1 MNERQ
6 QTILSAVVELYTKSA
21 LPVGS
26 EALLSRVHLPVSS
39 ATVRSD
45 MAALETEG
53 YLYQPHV
60 SSGRIPTD
68 KGYRFY
74 IEHGMKEEALSKEEE
89 AQLKKELLVLEA
101 RNARL
106 ARTTAKLLSAFSGS
120 LAVSGI
126 VSRDEFYDFG
136 MKELMGEPEFQELD
150 EVCRLVEALDSIDE
164 NIDALLSKMKDG
176 EVKIFIGE
184 ENPIKEIS
192 NCSMMVSP
200 YQNADGDRGVL
211 AIIGPKRMK
220 YAKNKSLLEYMKRM
234 LGGSVGV
241 VAMFAILH

>member
-26 EALLSRVHLPVSS
+26 EALLSRAKLSVSS

-45 MAALETEG
+45 MATLETEG

-74 IEHGMKEEALSKEEE
+74 IEHGMKEESLSKEEE
-89 AQLKKELLVLEA
+89 ARLKKELLVLEA

-164 NIDALLSKMKDG
+164 SIDTLLSKMKDG
-176 EVKIFIGE
+176 EVKIFVGA

-200 YQNADGDRGVL
+200 YQNAEGERGVL

-234 LGGSVGV
+234 LGGSMGV
-241 VAMFAILH
+241 VAMFVVLQ

>member
-6 QTILSAVVELYTKSA
+6 QTILAAIVELYTKSA

-26 EALLSRVHLPVSS
+26 QVLLERFHLPFSS
-39 ATVRSD
+39 ATIRSD
-45 MAALETEG
+45 MATLEEEG

-74 IEHGMKEEALSKEEE
+74 IEHGMKEEVLSKEEE
-89 AQLKKELLVLEA
+89 ARLKKELLVLEA
-101 RNARL
+101 RHARL
-106 ARTTAKLLSAFSGS
+106 ARTTAKLLSTFSGS

-126 VSRDEFYDFG
+126 VEKDEFYDFG
-136 MKELMGEPEFQELD
+136 MKELMEEPEFQELD

-164 NIDALLSKMKDG
+164 KLDTILEKMKDG
-176 EVKIFIGE
+176 ETTIFVGS

-192 NCSMMVSP
+192 NCSMVVSP
-200 YQNADGDRGVL
+200 YRSAGGDRGVL
-211 AIIGPKRMK
+211 AIIGPKRMR
-220 YAKNKSLLEYMKRM
+220 YAKNKSLLEYMKRI
-234 LGGSVGV
+234 LGGSMSVILLIV
-241 VAMFAILH
+241 VW